1 MKYFFYFFILSVV
14 FSCTKTSGE
23 KDTIAPTVSITT
35 PTHNQVVPGGQ
46 KIYVSGMA
54 ADNRYVKQIHIEI
67 TNKLTGEELLHI
79 HIHPGSASAAFNEAF
94 TPASGIIYRIRVI
107 VDDASAN
114 SIFDEVT
121 IEGS

>member
-1 MKYFFYFFILSVV
+1 MKHFFYLFIFSLL

-23 KDTIAPTVSITT
+23 KDTVAPTVSITT
-35 PTHNQVVPGGQ
+35 PTHNQLVPGGQ

-67 TNKLTGEELLHI
+67 TNKFTGEELLHI
-79 HIHPGSASAAFNEAF
+79 HIHPAAANAAFNEAF
-94 TPASGIIYRIRVI
+94 TPASGITYRIRVI

-114 SIFDEVT
+114 SVFDEVT
-121 IEGS
+121 IAGN